1 MTLSLEIPSTYIT
14 SEEPQDSTVITASSG
29 AKYFS
34 GSADTEMNLTDT
46 SINIENEN
54 WDKPEMN
61 EIIIDGVDDFVI
73 DGLTD
78 LKLDCIFNAI
88 HGTPGEDGKM
98 QKYFEDKNI
107 PITGCNSYQSKLTF
121 DKIACLNFVSSKGI
135 KVASSISLS
144 NSEKIDIDEIENKIG
159 FPCFVKASNSG
170 SSFGVFKVYDKEE
183 IVNCINSAFEVD
195 NKVLIESFIDG
206 REFSIGVISLNGGIK
221 VLPITEIITSNDFF
235 DYEAKYEG
243 KAKEITPANISEKLE
258 SELKFLSE
266 KVYNLLDLKGLSRS
280 EFIVNDKGIFYL
292 ETNTVPGLTTE
303 SILPQQARC
312 AGISLKELFVNAINE
327 AII

>member
-1 MTLSLEIPSTYIT
+1 
-14 SEEPQDSTVITASSG
+14 
-29 AKYFS
+29 
-34 GSADTEMNLTDT
+34 MNLDRVK
-46 SINIENEN
+46 NIGIIMGGYSNEYDISVKSGQVVYETLKDYYNCYRIYIKENEWILKKDN
-54 WDKPEMN
+54 DSFK
-61 EIIIDGVDDFVI
+61 IDIDDFKI
-73 DGLTD
+73 DGLTN

-107 PITGCNSYQSKLTF
+107 PITGCNSYQSELTF
-121 DKIACLNFVSSKGI
+121 DKIDCLNFLSSKGI
-135 KVASSISLS
+135 KVASSISLLK
-144 NSEKIDIDEIENKIG
+144 SEKFNVDEIENKIG

-206 REFSIGVISLNGGIK
+206 REFSIGVISLNGSTK

-243 KAKEITPANISEKLE
+243 KAKEITPANISDELE
-258 SELKFLSE
+258 SELKLISE
-266 KVYNLLDLKGLSRS
+266 KVYNLLELKGLSRS
-280 EFIVNDKGIFYL
+280 EFIVNDQGIFYL

-303 SILPQQARC
+303 SILPQQASC

>member
-1 MTLSLEIPSTYIT
+1 
-14 SEEPQDSTVITASSG
+14 
-29 AKYFS
+29 
-34 GSADTEMNLTDT
+34 MNLDRVK
-46 SINIENEN
+46 NIGIIMGGYSNEYDISVKSGQVVYETLKDYYN
-54 WDKPEMN
+54 CYRIYIKDN
-61 EIIIDGVDDFVI
+61 EWILKKDNDSYKIDIDDFKI
-73 DGLTD
+73 DGLTN

-107 PITGCNSYQSKLTF
+107 PITGCNSYQSALTF
-121 DKIACLNFVSSKGI
+121 DKIDCLNFLSSKGI
-135 KVASSISLS
+135 KVASSISLLK
-144 NSEKIDIDEIENKIG
+144 SEKINVDEIENKIG

-243 KAKEITPANISEKLE
+243 KAKEITPANISDELE
-258 SELKFLSE
+258 SELKLISE
-266 KVYNLLDLKGLSRS
+266 KVYNLLELKGLSRS

>member
-1 MTLSLEIPSTYIT
+1 
-14 SEEPQDSTVITASSG
+14 
-29 AKYFS
+29 
-34 GSADTEMNLTDT
+34 MNLERAK
-46 SINIENEN
+46 NIGIVMGGYSNEYEISMKSGQVVYETLKDIFNCYRIYIRENE
-54 WDKPEMN
+54 W
-61 EIIIDGVDDFVI
+61 IIKKDNDSFDIDVDDFTI
-73 DGLTD
+73 NGLKD

-144 NSEKIDIDEIENKIG
+144 NSEKIDVDEIENKIG

-206 REFSIGVISLNGGIK
+206 REFSIGVISLNGGTK

-243 KAKEITPANISEKLE
+243 KAKEITPANISEELE
-258 SELKFLSE
+258 SELKLLSE

-280 EFIVNDKGIFYL
+280 EFIVNNEGIYYL
-292 ETNTVPGLTTE
+292 ETNTVPGLTSE

-312 AGISLKELFVNAINE
+312 AGVSLKELFVNAIDE
-327 AII
+327 AIIK

>member
-1 MTLSLEIPSTYIT
+1 
-14 SEEPQDSTVITASSG
+14 
-29 AKYFS
+29 
-34 GSADTEMNLTDT
+34 MNLERAKNIGIVMGGYSNEYEI
-46 SINIENEN
+46 SIKSGQVVYETLKDIFNCYRIYIRKNEWIIKKDNDSFNI
-54 WDKPEMN
+54 D
-61 EIIIDGVDDFVI
+61 VDDFVI

-144 NSEKIDIDEIENKIG
+144 NSEKIDVDEIENKIG

-206 REFSIGVISLNGGIK
+206 REFSIGVISLDGATK

-243 KAKEITPANISEKLE
+243 KAKEITPANISEELE
-258 SELKFLSE
+258 SELKLLSE

-280 EFIVNDKGIFYL
+280 EFIVNNEGIYYL
-292 ETNTVPGLTTE
+292 ETNTVPGLTSE

-312 AGISLKELFVNAINE
+312 AGVSLKELFVNAIDE
-327 AII
+327 AIIK

>member
-1 MTLSLEIPSTYIT
+1 
-14 SEEPQDSTVITASSG
+14 
-29 AKYFS
+29 
-34 GSADTEMNLTDT
+34 MNLERAKNIGIVMGGYSNEYEI
-46 SINIENEN
+46 SIESGQVVYETLKDIFNCYRIYIRENEWILKKDN
-54 WDKPEMN
+54 DSFN
-61 EIIIDGVDDFVI
+61 IDIDDFVI

-144 NSEKIDIDEIENKIG
+144 NSEKIDVDEIENKIG

-206 REFSIGVISLNGGIK
+206 REFSIGVISLNGSTK

-243 KAKEITPANISEKLE
+243 KAKEITPANISEELE
-258 SELKFLSE
+258 SELKLLSE

-280 EFIVNDKGIFYL
+280 EFIVNNKGIYYL
-292 ETNTVPGLTTE
+292 ETNTVPGLTSE

>member
-1 MTLSLEIPSTYIT
+1 MNPDQVKNIGIIMGGYSNEYDISVKSGQVVYETLKDYYNCYRIYI
-14 SEEPQDSTVITASSG
+14 
-29 AKYFS
+29 K
-34 GSADTEMNLTDT
+34 
-46 SINIENEN
+46 ENEWILKKDN
-54 WDKPEMN
+54 DSYK
-61 EIIIDGVDDFVI
+61 IDIDDFKI
-73 DGLTD
+73 DGLTN

-107 PITGCNSYQSKLTF
+107 PITGCNSYQSALTF
-121 DKIACLNFVSSKGI
+121 DKIDCLNFLSSKGI
-135 KVASSISLS
+135 KVASSISLLK
-144 NSEKIDIDEIENKIG
+144 SEKINVDEIENKIG

-183 IVNCINSAFEVD
+183 IIHCINSALKVD

-206 REFSIGVISLNGGIK
+206 REFSIGVISFKGSTK

-243 KAKEITPANISEKLE
+243 KAEEITPANITDELK
-258 SELKFLSE
+258 SELKLLSK
-266 KVYNLLDLKGLSRS
+266 KVYNLLELKGFSRS
-280 EFIVNDKGIFYL
+280 EFIVNDNGIYYL
-292 ETNTVPGLTTE
+292 ETNTVPGLTSE
-303 SILPQQARC
+303 SILPQQAQC
-312 AGISLKELFVNAINE
+312 ADISLKELFINAINE

>member
-1 MTLSLEIPSTYIT
+1 
-14 SEEPQDSTVITASSG
+14 
-29 AKYFS
+29 
-34 GSADTEMNLTDT
+34 MNLERAKNIGIVMGGYSNEYEI
-46 SINIENEN
+46 SIKSGQVVYETLKDIFNCYRIYIRENE
-54 WDKPEMN
+54 W
-61 EIIIDGVDDFVI
+61 IIKKDNDSFNIDIDDFVI

-144 NSEKIDIDEIENKIG
+144 NSEKIDVDEIENKIG

-221 VLPITEIITSNDFF
+221 ILPITEIITSNDFF

-243 KAKEITPANISEKLE
+243 KAKEITPANISDELE
-258 SELKFLSE
+258 SELKLISE
-266 KVYNLLDLKGLSRS
+266 KVYNLLELKGLSRS

-303 SILPQQARC
+303 SILPQQANC

>member
-1 MTLSLEIPSTYIT
+1 
-14 SEEPQDSTVITASSG
+14 
-29 AKYFS
+29 
-34 GSADTEMNLTDT
+34 MNLERAK
-46 SINIENEN
+46 NIGIVMGGYSNEYEISMKSGQVVYETLKDIFNCYRIYVRENE
-54 WDKPEMN
+54 W
-61 EIIIDGVDDFVI
+61 IIKKDNNSFNIDVDDFII

-144 NSEKIDIDEIENKIG
+144 NSEKIDVDEIENKIG

-195 NKVLIESFIDG
+195 NKVLVESFIDG
-206 REFSIGVISLNGGIK
+206 REFSIGVISYDGGTK

-243 KAKEITPANISEKLE
+243 KAKEITPANISEELE
-258 SELKFLSE
+258 SELKLLSE

-280 EFIVNDKGIFYL
+280 EFIVNNKGIYYL
-292 ETNTVPGLTTE
+292 ETNTVPGLTSE

-312 AGISLKELFVNAINE
+312 AGISLKELFVNAIDE
-327 AII
+327 AIIK

>member
-1 MTLSLEIPSTYIT
+1 
-14 SEEPQDSTVITASSG
+14 
-29 AKYFS
+29 
-34 GSADTEMNLTDT
+34 MNLDRVK
-46 SINIENEN
+46 NIGIIMGGYSNEYDISVKSGQVVYETLKDYYNCYRIYIKENEWILKKDN
-54 WDKPEMN
+54 DSFK
-61 EIIIDGVDDFVI
+61 IDIDDFKI
-73 DGLTD
+73 DGLTN

-107 PITGCNSYQSKLTF
+107 PITGCNSYQSALTF
-121 DKIACLNFVSSKGI
+121 DKIDCLNFLSSKGI
-135 KVASSISLS
+135 KVASSISLLK
-144 NSEKIDIDEIENKIG
+144 SEKINVDEIENKIG

-183 IVNCINSAFEVD
+183 IIHCINSALEVD

-206 REFSIGVISLNGGIK
+206 REFSIGVISFKGSTK

-243 KAKEITPANISEKLE
+243 KAQEITPAKITDELK
-258 SELKFLSE
+258 SELKLLSK
-266 KVYNLLDLKGLSRS
+266 KVYNLLELKGFSRS
-280 EFIVNDKGIFYL
+280 EFIVNDNGIYYL
-292 ETNTVPGLTTE
+292 ETNTVPGLTSE
-303 SILPQQARC
+303 SILPKQASC
-312 AGISLKELFVNAINE
+312 ADISLKELFINAINE

>member
-1 MTLSLEIPSTYIT
+1 
-14 SEEPQDSTVITASSG
+14 
-29 AKYFS
+29 
-34 GSADTEMNLTDT
+34 MNLKRAKNIGIVMGGYSNEYEI
-46 SINIENEN
+46 SIKSGQVVYNTLKDIFNCFRIYIKKNEWIIKKDNDSFNI
-54 WDKPEMN
+54 D
-61 EIIIDGVDDFVI
+61 VDDFTI

-159 FPCFVKASNSG
+159 FPCFIKASNSG

-206 REFSIGVISLNGGIK
+206 REFSIGVISLNGSTK

-243 KAKEITPANISEKLE
+243 KAKEITPANISDELE
-258 SELKFLSE
+258 SELKLISE
-266 KVYNLLDLKGLSRS
+266 KVYNLLELKGLSRS

-292 ETNTVPGLTTE
+292 ETNTVPGLTKE

-312 AGISLKELFVNAINE
+312 AGISLKEIFVNAINE

>member
-1 MTLSLEIPSTYIT
+1 
-14 SEEPQDSTVITASSG
+14 
-29 AKYFS
+29 
-34 GSADTEMNLTDT
+34 MNLDQVKNIGIIMGGYSNEYDI
-46 SINIENEN
+46 SIKSGQVVYETLKDYYNCYRIYIKENEWILKKDN
-54 WDKPEMN
+54 DSYT
-61 EIIIDGVDDFVI
+61 IDIEDFKI

-107 PITGCNSYQSKLTF
+107 PITGCNSYQSELTF
-121 DKIACLNFVSSKGI
+121 DKIDCLNFLSSKGI
-135 KVASSISLS
+135 KVASSISLLK
-144 NSEKIDIDEIENKIG
+144 SEKINVDEIENKIG

-183 IVNCINSAFEVD
+183 IIHCINSALKVD

-206 REFSIGVISLNGGIK
+206 REFSIGVISFKGSTK

-243 KAKEITPANISEKLE
+243 KAEEITPANITDELK
-258 SELKFLSE
+258 SELKLLSK
-266 KVYNLLDLKGLSRS
+266 KVYNLLELKGFSRS
-280 EFIVNDKGIFYL
+280 EFIVNDNGIYYL
-292 ETNTVPGLTTE
+292 ETNTVPGLTSE
-303 SILPQQARC
+303 SILPQQAQC
-312 AGISLKELFVNAINE
+312 ADISLKELFINAINE

>member
-1 MTLSLEIPSTYIT
+1 
-14 SEEPQDSTVITASSG
+14 
-29 AKYFS
+29 
-34 GSADTEMNLTDT
+34 MNLDRAKNIGIVMGGYSNEYEI
-46 SINIENEN
+46 SIKSGQVVYETLKDIFNCYRIYIRENE
-54 WDKPEMN
+54 W
-61 EIIIDGVDDFVI
+61 IIKKDNDSFNIDVDDFVI

-144 NSEKIDIDEIENKIG
+144 NSEKIDVDEIENKIG

-206 REFSIGVISLNGGIK
+206 REFSIGVISLNGGAK

-243 KAKEITPANISEKLE
+243 KAKEITPANISEELE
-258 SELKFLSE
+258 SELKLLSE

-280 EFIVNDKGIFYL
+280 EFIVNNEGIYYL
-292 ETNTVPGLTTE
+292 ETNTVPGLTSE

>member
-1 MTLSLEIPSTYIT
+1 
-14 SEEPQDSTVITASSG
+14 
-29 AKYFS
+29 
-34 GSADTEMNLTDT
+34 MNLERAKNIGIVMGGYSNEYEI
-46 SINIENEN
+46 SIKSGQVVYETLKDIFNCYRIYIRENE
-54 WDKPEMN
+54 W
-61 EIIIDGVDDFVI
+61 IIKKDNDSFNIDVDDFVI

-121 DKIACLNFVSSKGI
+121 DKINCLNFISSEGI
-135 KVASSISLS
+135 KVASSISLLK
-144 NSEKIDIDEIENKIG
+144 SEKIDVDEIENKIG
-159 FPCFVKASNSG
+159 FPCFIKASNSG

-183 IVNCINSAFEVD
+183 IVNCINSAFEID

-206 REFSIGVISLNGGIK
+206 REFSIGVISLNGGTQ

-243 KAKEITPANISEKLE
+243 KAKEITPANITDKLE
-258 SELKFLSE
+258 SELKLLSE
-266 KVYNLLDLKGLSRS
+266 KVYNLLELKGLSRS
-280 EFIVNDKGIFYL
+280 EFIVNEKGIYYL
-292 ETNTVPGLTTE
+292 ETNTVPGLTSE
-303 SILPQQARC
+303 SILPQQAHC
-312 AGISLKELFVNAINE
+312 AGISLKELFINTINE